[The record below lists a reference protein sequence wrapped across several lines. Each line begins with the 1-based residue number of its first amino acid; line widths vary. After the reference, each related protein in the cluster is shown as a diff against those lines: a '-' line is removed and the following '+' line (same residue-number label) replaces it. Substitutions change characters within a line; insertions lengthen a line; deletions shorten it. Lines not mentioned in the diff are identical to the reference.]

1 MIRRVGLENDLETQQ
16 RAYAMA
22 REAAAYEIVHVAQA
36 IDEGLHLF
44 VVPDADLMEFRRQY
58 ETAHLLWSY
67 GPTTALPAVLL
78 PESPCWTT
86 VTPAADGGQHV
97 LVHIPTFD
105 GGARI
110 SVLVQ
115 RDSEGDWY
123 VELEGLDRFTLT
135 DGSPLD
141 ETIILGAPDEP
152 TPSKMPS

>member
-1 MIRRVGLENDLETQQ
+1 MIRRVGLENDVETQQ

-22 REAAAYEIVHVAQA
+22 REEAAYEIVHVAQA
-36 IDEGLHLF
+36 IEDGLNLF
-44 VVPDADLMEFRRQY
+44 GVPDAELAEFRRQY

-67 GPTTALPAVLL
+67 GPTSALPAVLL
-78 PESPCWTT
+78 PESPVWTT

-115 RDSEGDWY
+115 RDTEGDWY
-123 VELEGLDRFTLT
+123 VKLEGLGGLTLS
-135 DGSPLD
+135 DGYALD
-141 ETIILGAPDEP
+141 ETIILCAPDEP
-152 TPSKMPS
+152 TSS